1 MHTKWCTACTGAH
14 FVCFPLENQNGKK
27 WNFVLWHLSKRLCV
41 CVVLWT
47 DEQHIILHF
56 SSVDCVCLPLPP
68 GNCSRK
74 IQRLLSHFW
83 SELKFY
89 FHKREQSC
97 FFFFLFYS
105 KFGKCVKQTRRET
118 QDKKYHLFVPFSILN
133 NIRRNIYKGNI
144 EIKTENSNKYYSII
158 FFLPIAIL
166 SGLTLVVLCVNVC
179 VCALFVVMFFF
190 LSNFRRVFHLHENK
204 FIDLAIFY
212 VYK

>member
-1 MHTKWCTACTGAH
+1 MVGMHTKCTACTWAH
-14 FVCFPLENQNGKK
+14 FVCFPHENQNGKK
-27 WNFVLWHLSKRLCV
+27 WNLYFGISVNGCV
-41 CVVLWT
+41 CVLFFEPMNST
-47 DEQHIILHF
+47 LYSIFHQLIAYA
-56 SSVDCVCLPLPP
+56 S
-68 GNCSRK
+68 
-74 IQRLLSHFW
+74 LSH
-83 SELKFY
+83 
-89 FHKREQSC
+89 RETIIITLLEWIEIPFSQERTIM

-105 KFGKCVKQTRRET
+105 KFGECVKQTRRET

-166 SGLTLVVLCVNVC
+166 SGLTLVVLCVC
-179 VCALFVVMFFF
+179 VCALFFVMFFF